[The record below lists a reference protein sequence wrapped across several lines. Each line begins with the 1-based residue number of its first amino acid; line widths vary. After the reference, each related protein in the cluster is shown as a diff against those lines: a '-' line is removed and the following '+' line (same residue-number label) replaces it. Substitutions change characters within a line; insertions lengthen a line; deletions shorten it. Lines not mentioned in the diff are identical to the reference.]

1 MFYKRKIKTLEN
13 QLRLEQ
19 LKFNSLLNLLATLLV
34 IMENNGIGTTLNIFD
49 FVRAA
54 IIEAK
59 EQLKHENSK
68 IHR

>member
-34 IMENNGIGTTLNIFD
+34 IMETNGIGTTLNLFD
-49 FVRAA
+49 FVSVA

-59 EQLKHENSK
+59 EQLKYENSK